1 MRKRIKSIGIV
12 IVAFVLIC
20 SMMLAGCD
28 LSGVNTPFGPKPP
41 EESEEPV
48 VYTLQYTDD
57 GGTHQIEVQSG
68 ALYTI
73 ESIPQRKG
81 FDFIGLFDA
90 EINGTQYV
98 SASGASLAPYTDNK
112 NMVLYPQ
119 FKPKEYTFY
128 LNYGE
133 SAGSGVPYIKASYGE
148 TLQGLPTYLQSADGT
163 KDFCGWYTQSGG
175 GGIQVATE
183 STIIAGNA
191 VVQEPLITIDNPS
204 VNVYTHFE
212 TKTFVVSFYSMDGNT
227 LLQSMTLPYGTN
239 ISDVA
244 GDIMQNNKVVLS
256 WSTIRGGS
264 PFTGIVDHDMSL
276 YAKELG
282 IRVTF
287 NSNGGDSIAPVNLSE
302 DGVIDDL
309 PDCTRRGYTFDGWY
323 DQAGS
328 LCRDG
333 YKPNGNTTL
342 TAHWI
347 ANQYVVTLN
356 PNGGSVAEDVTVI
369 LYGSNFQL
377 PVPIR
382 TGYNFCGWYCG
393 DTVVTSA
400 AGASVSPWS
409 IDLNETLVARWQ
421 LKETTTVY
429 VTLNRQNCKGNNGYN
444 PAQQDSYGSGNFH
457 KDFELGDLVVS
468 GCVSNDGGTYTTA
481 EGQGPTLKYRLLCN
495 PDSLKTYGGANLKN
509 RLNGDS
515 YNGEVYGTNINGQ
528 TIGKGAYYIKVNY
541 TDGSYTESNA
551 VNFMASAKK
560 DSEIQLNYSINRNK
574 VIASIEVTILY
585 ELYYQWGTW
594 YTIGIGVEKR
604 YPNWRCTTTLYFE

>member
-28 LSGVNTPFGPKPP
+28 LSGINTPFGPKPS
-41 EESEEPV
+41 EEPEEPV

-57 GGTHQIEVQSG
+57 EGTHQIEVQSG

-90 EINGTQYV
+90 EINGTRYV

-204 VNVYTHFE
+204 VNLYTHFE
-212 TKTFVVSFYSMDGNT
+212 AKTFVVSFYSTDGNT

-287 NSNGGDSIAPVNLSE
+287 NSNGGDSIAPVDMVEGGSFQ
-302 DGVIDDL
+302 L
-309 PDCTRRGYTFDGWY
+309 PVPTRRGYTFTGWY
-323 DQAGS
+323 DVYGN
-328 LCRDG
+328 LCDSS
-333 YKPNGNTTL
+333 YVPTENTTL
-342 TAHWI
+342 TARWNAESYTI
-347 ANQYVVTLN
+347 TLN
-356 PNGGSVAEDVTVI
+356 ANGGTVAQTSQSVT
-369 LYGSNFQL
+369 YGSMYQL
-377 PVPIR
+377 PVPAR
-382 TGYNFCGWYCG
+382 AGYDFCGWYCS
-393 DTVVTSA
+393 DVQMTSSQGA
-400 AGASVSPWS
+400 ALSAWNIIADQNFIAIWRMQGS
-409 IDLNETLVARWQ
+409 
-421 LKETTTVY
+421 
-429 VTLNRQNCKGNNGYN
+429 VTLSLKRENCKQDNGFDPSAQDTGADGNHHNG
-444 PAQQDSYGSGNFH
+444 
-457 KDFELGDLVVS
+457 FELGELL
-468 GCVSNDGGTYTTA
+468 VSNCSQNGNGNFTA
-481 EGQGPTLKYRLLCN
+481 IPGQGPSLKYKLLCN
-495 PDSLKTYGGANLKN
+495 PADLKTYGWGIESNY
-509 RLNGDS
+509 LNDDTYTGS
-515 YNGEVYGTNINGQ
+515 VYGTNINRSK
-528 TIGKGAYYIKVNY
+528 IGKGAYYIRVNY

-560 DSEIQLNYSINRNK
+560 DSEILLNYNVNSNKKIKSID
-574 VIASIEVTILY
+574 VVILY
-585 ELYYQWGTW
+585 ELTFKVYMAFSGNK
-594 YTIGIGVEKR
+594 YT
-604 YPNWRCTTTLYFE
+604 YSNWRCTTTLYFE